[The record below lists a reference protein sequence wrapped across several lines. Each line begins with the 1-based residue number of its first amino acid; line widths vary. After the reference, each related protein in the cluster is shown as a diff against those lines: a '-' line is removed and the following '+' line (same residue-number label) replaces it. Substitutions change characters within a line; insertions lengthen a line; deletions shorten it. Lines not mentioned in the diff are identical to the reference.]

1 MNLFAPSVE
10 EELKCS
16 RRERILAAR
25 RVRRVAYENR
35 QSFQIGLNSRTK
47 EPVIYAPTPE
57 GAWKTNDGYQA
68 THEALG
74 KYLRQYGFSASRIAL
89 ILWKPY
95 RVAQLPRIQRKEH
108 PMSTTYTV
116 YHRWPLWAGMIQD
129 HLPTPV
135 DLDWPAAYIPVAQV
149 EVQDPIENQP
159 ELPLEEVYQLTQHLD
174 TEWWHN
180 PGVTALVHTRSTSV
194 GDVLGDSQTL
204 WVVAPMGLVKLDA
217 RLVTNVS
224 LLEARIRPQTIQLS
238 ISANVSEITVWVG
251 SLTHP
256 LTAPV
261 TKPIVQSGGLQSN
274 LEKAL
279 EAACAEIMAA
289 LIMQK
294 TSL

>member
-1 MNLFAPSVE
+1 
-10 EELKCS
+10 
-16 RRERILAAR
+16 
-25 RVRRVAYENR
+25 
-35 QSFQIGLNSRTK
+35 
-47 EPVIYAPTPE
+47 
-57 GAWKTNDGYQA
+57 
-68 THEALG
+68 
-74 KYLRQYGFSASRIAL
+74 
-89 ILWKPY
+89 
-95 RVAQLPRIQRKEH
+95 
-108 PMSTTYTV
+108 MSTTYTV

-204 WVVAPMGLVKLDA
+204 WVVAPLGFGKLDTKP
-217 RLVTNVS
+217 VTNASAGNCVS
-224 LLEARIRPQTIQLS
+224 ALEARVSPKTIHLS
-238 ISANVSEITVWVG
+238 IGADVSELTVWVG
-251 SLTHP
+251 NLTHP

-261 TKPIVQSGGLQSN
+261 TKPIVQSGGLQSD

-289 LIMQK
+289 LAAK
-294 TSL
+294 E